1 MMPTATRNHSS
12 ILFNYKDENIL
23 VDCGEG
29 TQRQFR
35 VGNLNPLKITKILI
49 THWHGDHVLGLPG
62 LLQNLYRNNYN
73 KTLEIYGPKGTKL
86 FLQKMFEWFY
96 SDIKLKISI
105 KEVEEGIFFE
115 NQDFKLECTKL
126 DHKVPCLGY
135 SFIEKNKR
143 KINMNYLKKF
153 NLKNNP
159 IIRELQ
165 LGKDI
170 IWEGRKIKNKLA
182 TKTISGKKIS
192 FILDTGFTK
201 NILKLAK
208 DSNVLIC
215 ESTHGDE
222 LIEKAKKFKHLTSKQ
237 AALIAKQSKCKEL
250 ILTHFSQRYK
260 ETNNLLKEAKRVFKN
275 TSAANDFDWFEI

>member
-182 TKTISGKKIS
+182 TKTISGKKVS